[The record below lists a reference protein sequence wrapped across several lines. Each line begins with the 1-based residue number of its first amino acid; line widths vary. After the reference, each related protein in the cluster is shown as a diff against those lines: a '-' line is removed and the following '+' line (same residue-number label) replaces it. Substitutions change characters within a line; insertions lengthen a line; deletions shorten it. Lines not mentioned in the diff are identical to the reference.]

1 MGRRIR
7 KQKKGGEAETEAKK
21 LVKIRDKSREG
32 REKRRV
38 EKRREEKF
46 EMKERV

>member
-1 MGRRIR
+1 MGRGIR
-7 KQKKGGEAETEAKK
+7 KQKKGGEAETEAKR

-38 EKRREEKF
+38 ENQEREEK
-46 EMKERV
+46 